1 LSFNRHYLLVALA
14 FLLLAAAYLGY
25 RWRQQQLF
33 SSVWAFIPPS
43 AVLVVESDHPAD
55 DLRDWQESRAGGA
68 VRTLPYVQQLLARL
82 NALQKASPEVTQ
94 WLRTNRVA
102 ASLHVTAPDDFDYL
116 FYLPLP
122 AGPDRDLFVRVT
134 AHFAKRR
141 GYRTDS
147 RNFGGFLIREIT
159 HTPTGTRFS
168 YILHDAVV
176 VGSYSPFLVEDV
188 VRTLNQTS
196 TLNPN
201 PWIALQKRYPAGD
214 DGLHVYLSGTGLP
227 RLAGVFASAVLD
239 GQMRGLA
246 HLAGSAR
253 LTAKPAPDGFFLAG
267 EGKFDGAKETADYLA
282 TFRGQAPKASSLFH
296 LVPTRTA
303 TFRRWAFSDPAQW
316 TRRLAGYWTRH
327 EPQTPVLR
335 QALSRQYRMDLNGF
349 LDGLGH
355 ELVLLTPE
363 NADGPDQKLLLVGAA
378 RQPELLALLNR
389 LADAVDRQT
398 GTPSYQEQSNRVPIR
413 QLALAEFPAALLGDA
428 FRGFPGCF
436 YAPAG
441 NYLVLA
447 SSLPALRQQL
457 ADVQAGYT
465 WKNAPPRALLTGQ
478 FDEGAAYAQYV
489 DVIRAWPLLLQSTS
503 PHWGRLLSRNT
514 ALLQGFDWF
523 LWQAREVNLEG
534 FSVNARLHYGAD
546 PSPEKARN
554 KYFVTYQSSADTTL
568 RIPPAVVRSH
578 VDRSLEVLVQDA
590 ANRLYLLGSNGKV
603 LWRKWL
609 ERPVTGEVH
618 QVDYLKNNKLQ
629 YVFTTERNL
638 YLLDRNGNSVGNF
651 PVRVPAPAPLQT
663 ATVFDYENT
672 LDYRFLAQD
681 LVGNLFLYDK
691 TGKLLEGWNP
701 LRLGYRLAG
710 PVRHLRIRDKDY
722 LIAPQLDGKVHALN
736 RKGKPYH
743 GFPLT
748 LSQSISPLYVEQG
761 TSAASTY
768 LTALS
773 NDGEVVRFNL
783 TGAVTDRQQLYR
795 PGKNTRFRLLID
807 RARAGS
813 WLIVRQDQQTLSVLD
828 RKGETLFTRETEP
841 GGKYQ
846 VQYYDFGAGLRLIAL
861 ADLDQDQ
868 FQLFDLAGNRVGDRE
883 LPTDFAAPLFYSDLS
898 NKLLVYTSKGRQ
910 VQATSVKVR

>member
-1 LSFNRHYLLVALA
+1 LSFNRYYLLLALA

-25 RWRQQQLF
+25 RRHQQQLF

-43 AVLVVESDHPAD
+43 AVLVLESAHPAD
-55 DLRDWQESRAGGA
+55 DLREWQASRPGVAL
-68 VRTLPYVQQLLARL
+68 RTLPYVQQLLARL
-82 NALQKASPEVTQ
+82 DALEKAFPEVTP

-122 AGPDRDLFVRVT
+122 AGPDRDLFTEVT
-134 AHFAKRR
+134 GHFAKRR

-159 HTPTGTRFS
+159 HTPSGTRFS
-168 YILHDAVV
+168 YILHREVV
-176 VGSYSPFLVEDV
+176 VGSYSSFLVEDV
-188 VRTLNQTS
+188 VRTLNGTS
-196 TLNPN
+196 ALKPN
-201 PWIALQKRYPAGD
+201 PWIALQAQYPAGD
-214 DGLHVYLSGTGLP
+214 DGLHVYLSGAGLP

-239 GQMRGLA
+239 AEMRGLA
-246 HLAGSAR
+246 HFTHSAR

-267 EGKFDGAKETADYLA
+267 ESKFSGQKETADYLA
-282 TFRGQAPKASSLFH
+282 TFRGQSPKASGVFH

-303 TFRRWAFSDPAQW
+303 TFRRWAFGDAPGW
-316 TRRLAGYWTRH
+316 TRRLAGYWTQH

-335 QALSRQYRMDLNGF
+335 QALARQYGVGLDGF
-349 LDGLGH
+349 LGLLGH

-363 NADGPDQKLLLVGAA
+363 NADRPDEKVLLVEAA
-378 RQPELLALLNR
+378 RPRDFVALLDR
-389 LADAVDRQT
+389 LADAVDRRA
-398 GTPSYQEQSNRVPIR
+398 GTPSYREQAKQVPIR

-428 FRGFPGCF
+428 FRGFSGCF

-441 NYLVLA
+441 NYVLLA
-447 SSLPALRQQL
+447 SSLPALRQHL
-457 ADVQAGYT
+457 ADVQAGST
-465 WKNAPPRALLTGQ
+465 WKNAPPRALVTGQ
-478 FDEGAAYAQYV
+478 FDEGAVYAQYV
-489 DVIRAWPLLLQSTS
+489 DVARAWPLLLQSTS
-503 PHWGRLLSRNT
+503 PHWARLLGRNA
-514 ALLQGFDWF
+514 ALLQGFDWL
-523 LWQAREVNLEG
+523 LWQAREVKLEG

-546 PSPEKARN
+546 PNPAQARN
-554 KYFVTYQSSADTTL
+554 QYLVTYQSSADTTL
-568 RIPPAVVRSH
+568 RTPPAVVRSH

-590 ANRLYLLGSNGKV
+590 ANRLYLLGNNGKV

-609 ERPVTGEVH
+609 EKPVTGEVH

-638 YLLDRNGNSVGNF
+638 YLLDRNGNPVGNF

-663 ATVFDYENT
+663 AAVFDYDNT

-691 TGKLLEGWNP
+691 NGKLLEGWNP

-736 RKGKPYH
+736 RKGKPYD
-743 GFPLT
+743 GFPLV
-748 LSQSISPLYVEQG
+748 LSQSTNPLYVEQG

-773 NDGEVVRFNL
+773 NDGEIVRFNL
-783 TGAVTDRQQLYR
+783 AGEITERQQLYR
-795 PGKNTRFRLLID
+795 PGKNTRFRLCID
-807 RARAGS
+807 RARTAS
-813 WLIVRQDQQTLSVLD
+813 WLIVRLDDQTLSVLD

-846 VQYYDFGAGLRLIAL
+846 VQYYDFGAGLRLVAL

-868 FQLFDLAGNRVGDRE
+868 LQLFDLTGNRVGDRE
-883 LPTDFAAPLFYSDLS
+883 LPTDFAAPLFYSDRS
-898 NKLLVYTSKGRQ
+898 NRLLVYTGKGRQ
-910 VQATSVKVR
+910 VQATAVKVR